1 MKHAKIFIGCL
12 MIILNSC
19 SINEKSAPKTVT
31 GTLVPGHEVRSFSEE
46 GRPKSYWVVD
56 KTGKLMSEYKKA
68 AADSIINAT
77 PVLAELTVE
86 EAPQMPD
93 GFGAD
98 YDGTYN
104 VLKIVSI
111 TPLRVSLSGSR
122 TEPVPGL
129 APAQQG
135 FLMKSD
141 GRASS
146 INMATLQYQKWRPEG
161 NKLILSGKSTGE
173 SGKSTGNRQ
182 TIDFVD
188 SYVIEDIG
196 LQKLVLRKNNKVFT
210 FHKQP

>member
-1 MKHAKIFIGCL
+1 
-12 MIILNSC
+12 
-19 SINEKSAPKTVT
+19 
-31 GTLVPGHEVRSFSEE
+31 
-46 GRPKSYWVVD
+46 
-56 KTGKLMSEYKKA
+56 MSEYKKA

-77 PVLAELTVE
+77 PVLPELTVE
-86 EAPQMPD
+86 EMPQMTD

-104 VLKIVSI
+104 VLKIASI

-129 APAQQG
+129 PRRNRGLAEKRRPG
-135 FLMKSD
+135 VFH
-141 GRASS
+141 
-146 INMATLQYQKWRPEG
+146 QYQKWRPEG
-161 NKLILSGKSTGE
+161 NKLIL

>member
-1 MKHAKIFIGCL
+1 
-12 MIILNSC
+12 
-19 SINEKSAPKTVT
+19 
-31 GTLVPGHEVRSFSEE
+31 
-46 GRPKSYWVVD
+46 
-56 KTGKLMSEYKKA
+56 MSEYKKA
-68 AADSIINAT
+68 AAGSIINVT

-122 TEPVPGL
+122 TEPAPGL

-135 FLMKSD
+135 FLLKSD

-146 INMATLQYQKWRPEG
+146 INMATLQYQKWRQEG
-161 NKLILSGKSTGE
+161 NKLILSGKA
-173 SGKSTGNRQ
+173 Q
-182 TIDFVD
+182 ATI
-188 SYVIEDIG
+188 
-196 LQKLVLRKNNKVFT
+196 
-210 FHKQP
+210 KQLISSIHT